1 MDGRFRIGGLTVQL
15 SGPAHALESIGQAW
29 AKFAVDGPA
38 EVEVAVEV
46 DPARPRAV
54 APLAMPEVR
63 AGDDGAVLVEG
74 PSFRAEIDPHRVVA
88 RVRGADERFG
98 VESALKV
105 LLAARLAWAGG
116 LLVHGVA
123 LACEGRAGLF
133 TGPSGAGKSTL
144 AELGR
149 RAGLT
154 VLADELVAV
163 WPGWRVEGTPWNAGL
178 PERAALAGVGT
189 LSWSPAAARL
199 DRPPA
204 ANVLRVLANN
214 VLLPDPGA
222 AGKAAAFHAQ
232 AALMNGVQS
241 WTLDFAQE
249 ADVGVV
255 LREALK
261 A

>member
-1 MDGRFRIGGLTVQL
+1 MQL
-15 SGPAHALESIGQAW
+15 SGQARALEAIGRAW
-29 AKFAVDGPA
+29 AGFAVDGPV
-38 EVEVAVEV
+38 EVEVAMEV
-46 DPARPRAV
+46 DPERPRA
-54 APLAMPEVR
+54 PSPPAMPEVR
-63 AGDDGAVLVEG
+63 AREDGAVLVEG
-74 PSFRAEIDPHRVVA
+74 ASFRAEIDPHRVVA

-98 VESALKV
+98 LESALKV

-123 LACEGRAGLF
+123 LVVGGRAGLF

-144 AELGR
+144 AGLGR
-149 RAGLT
+149 RAGLS

-163 WPGWRVEGTPWNAGL
+163 WPGWRVEGTPWNEGR
-178 PERAALAGVGT
+178 PERAALVGVGT
-189 LSWSPAAARL
+189 LSWSSAARL
-199 DRPPA
+199 ERPPA
-204 ANVLRVLANN
+204 ASVLRVLASN
-214 VLLPDPGA
+214 VLLPDPGP

-241 WTLDFAQE
+241 WTLSFAQDG
-249 ADVGVV
+249 DVGEV